1 MPDVV
6 LTKKEQQAIA
16 ELEKLAKKWPQTLE
30 LFSWSGSLRVFKK
43 DANGVDCDV
52 GGVIGIPNDGGDPDD
67 VNCDPKIEY
76 K

>member
-16 ELEKLAKKWPQTLE
+16 ELEKLAKKWPKTLK
-30 LFSWSGSLRVFKK
+30 LFSWSSSLCVFKE
-43 DANGVDCDV
+43 DTNGTDCLV
-52 GGVIGIPNDGGDPDD
+52 GSISGIPNDGGDPDD
-67 VNCDPKIEY
+67 VNQYPEIEY